1 MKLLKSSL
9 FVFCA
14 LVCTY
19 SRAQTCTNVSY
30 GSLTAGTITAPAQVN
45 EYCFTGN
52 AGDLIDFTIS
62 TSSGLSPKLQLYTS
76 TGTLVGTNNLAFCS
90 GTAMQWWGVKLPSAG
105 TYKLLVSDCAATGTG
120 TYDVYLQ
127 RTNVPAGTTPVL
139 GGVTSGKIST
149 ATQSNTYTF
158 SLNAGDEVTLSIVS
172 SGLSPEMV
180 LYNPDGTQFGESNLA
195 FCSGTAMDW
204 IPNTPVSKAG
214 TYTLLVNACGA
225 QAVGSYSF
233 YLQRTNNPF
242 APVSSLL
249 WGQDQSGSITAVPQS
264 QVYSFPGTA
273 NDVMNLTVA
282 ATGFSPKLV
291 IYSPNGTL
299 FGQNNLAFC
308 SGSTL
313 QWNNIK
319 ITATGT
325 YRVFVKD
332 CSDTLIGKYN
342 LSSQCF
348 GECARPKPTVSTILP
363 TSAVEGSGAVVL
375 TVNGTNFFSDSVVEF
390 NSKQLVTT
398 FVNSGQLKAT
408 IPVADLTTPG
418 SYPVEVFTPTPG
430 GGYSN
435 PVTFIVTGPVITSL
449 SPPSTIARAA
459 GFTLIVNG
467 AGFVTTSFVYW
478 NATALTTTY
487 VSATQ
492 LKATV
497 PAAEITTAGVFPIT
511 VHNGTVT
518 SPRANFTVDNPP
530 PGITSLSPS
539 SIIVGGTAFSLVV
552 NGSGFVPGSLV
563 EWNGQGLATAYVSSS
578 ELRATVPASD
588 VVSGTAKITA
598 SSVAPGGGATG
609 ALLLTINNPVAV
621 VSSISPVSATHGAA
635 AFTLTVNGYDFNE
648 GAQVLWN
655 GVGLT
660 TALVNDT
667 QLHATVPAADI
678 TTAGKPT
685 VTVKN
690 PAPTPKASAA
700 VTFTINGNDQ

>member
-9 FVFCA
+9 LVFCA

-19 SRAQTCTNVSY
+19 SRAQTCTNVTF
-30 GSLTAGTITAPAQVN
+30 GSVTAGSITAAAQVN
-45 EYCFTGN
+45 EYCFTAN
-52 AGDLIDFTIS
+52 AGDMMDFTIS

-127 RTNVPAGTTPVL
+127 RTNAPGGATTPGL

-149 ATQSNTYTF
+149 PAQSNTYTF
-158 SLNAGDEVTLSIVS
+158 SLNAGDYLTFSMVS

-204 IPNTPVSKAG
+204 IPNVPVSKAG

-225 QAVGSYSF
+225 QATGSYSF
-233 YLQRTNNPF
+233 YLQRTNNTF
-242 APVSSLL
+242 SPVPSLL
-249 WGQDQSGSITAVPQS
+249 WGQDQSGSIAAVPQS

-299 FGQNNLAFC
+299 FSQNNLAFC
-308 SGSTL
+308 SGATL

-319 ITATGT
+319 LPTTGT

-342 LSSQCF
+342 LSNQCF
-348 GECARPKPTVSTILP
+348 GVCARPRPTETSISP
-363 TSAVEGSGAVVL
+363 TSAVEGSAAVAL
-375 TVNGTNFFSDSVVEF
+375 TVNGTNFFSDSYVEF
-390 NSKQLVTT
+390 NGIKLTTT
-398 FVNSGQLKAT
+398 FVNSSQLKAT
-408 IPVADLTTPG
+408 IPAADLKMPG
-418 SYPVEVFTPTPG
+418 SYSVVVFTPTPG
-430 GGYSN
+430 GGTSN
-435 PVTFIVTGPVITSL
+435 SILFTVTGPRITSL
-449 SPPSTIARAA
+449 SPASAIARGA

-467 AGFVTTSFVYW
+467 VGFVTTSVVYW
-478 NATALTTTY
+478 NTTALPTTY

-497 PAAEITTAGVFPIT
+497 SAADILTAGAFPIT
-511 VHNGTVT
+511 VHNGAVS
-518 SPRANFTVDNPP
+518 SPPSTFTVDNPP

-539 SIIVGGTAFSLVV
+539 SIIVGGTAFSLLV

-563 EWNGQGLATAYVSSS
+563 EWNGLSLATAYVSPT

-588 VVSGTAKITA
+588 SVSGTAKITA
-598 SSVAPGGGATG
+598 SSVAPGGGTTA
-609 ALLLTINNPVAV
+609 ALPLTINNPVPV
-621 VSSISPVSATHGAA
+621 VSSISPASATHGAA

-648 GAQVLWN
+648 GAQVFWN
-655 GVGLT
+655 TVGLT
-660 TALVNDT
+660 TTFVNDT
-667 QLHATVPAADI
+667 QLHATVPAADL

-700 VTFTINGNDQ
+700 VTFTIN